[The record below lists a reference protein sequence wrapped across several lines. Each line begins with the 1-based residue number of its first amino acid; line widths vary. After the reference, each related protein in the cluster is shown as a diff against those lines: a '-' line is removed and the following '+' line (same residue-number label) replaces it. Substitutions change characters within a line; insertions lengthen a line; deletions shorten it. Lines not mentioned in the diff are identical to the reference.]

1 MPVLGAENIPFFRFH
16 QLRNSYFFEEISR
29 AIRTFSFVLFF
40 LRIAFENSEE
50 IVFKNRDVRK
60 AVAKLVT
67 EVHKLGC
74 LGINRNCTTVGPRV
88 VETAGNLS

>member
-1 MPVLGAENIPFFRFH
+1 MEN
-16 QLRNSYFFEEISR
+16 SEI
-29 AIRTFSFVLFF
+29 IFGDNY

-67 EVHKLGC
+67 EVHTTKEC
-74 LGINRNCTTVGPRV
+74 PESQCTEGSDQTVCRSTQSCV
-88 VETAGNLS
+88 FFHAFLHKIH